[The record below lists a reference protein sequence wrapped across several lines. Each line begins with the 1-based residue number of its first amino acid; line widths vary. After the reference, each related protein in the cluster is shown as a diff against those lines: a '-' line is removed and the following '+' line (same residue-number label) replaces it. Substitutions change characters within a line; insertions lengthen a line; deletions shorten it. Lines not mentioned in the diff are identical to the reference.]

1 MALTTQEQIKTF
13 VDGYTNTTTGDIR
26 RKRFILYGRKGG
38 TAAWTKLGYKQ
49 ESASVTPNYDTE
61 KIVDINGDKYND
73 KTAKKETFEMSETR
87 FNPNKTAFLMDA
99 VKYVTSSREDQLKDY
114 QVLYVCEWLTS
125 GANYLA
131 RFVENVTLSIDN
143 VGGQGFTTGDI
154 TFKGI
159 SQGKIGYVTNLVTPS
174 FTEGS
179 V

>member
-1 MALTTQEQIKTF
+1 MALTTQADIKTF

-26 RKRFILYGRKGG
+26 RKRFIIYGRKGNSG
-38 TAAWTKLGYKQ
+38 DWTKLGYKQ

-61 KIVDINGDKYND
+61 EIVDINGEKYND
-73 KTAKKETFEMSETR
+73 KTAKNETFEMSETR

-99 VKYVTSSREDQLKDY
+99 VKYVTASREDQLKDY
-114 QVLYVCEWLTS
+114 QLLYVCEWLKSSTH
-125 GANYLA
+125 YLA
-131 RFVENVTLSIDN
+131 RLVDGVTLTVDN
-143 VGGQGFTTGDI
+143 VGGQSFTTGDI

-159 SQGKIGYVTNLVTPS
+159 SQGKIGYVDSIVSPS